1 MKKLFGFVIL
11 IFLFS
16 SCLEVRFENSQ
27 PVDSDSLIEF
37 PQEIIGTYKAI
48 GELGQDYLAQV
59 GKSRRKS
66 DKHSDTVDTAVRI
79 EIKQESI
86 IFPFLLEEK
95 FIKKDFDLKRLNNEY
110 YVVSMNFVD
119 TTENSE
125 SWVVFP
131 FSVSN
136 DSLTIYTVNFIP
148 TNERHTVVNN
158 IDKIV
163 PIKRIY
169 SKPNKSKRKKKQVE
183 TLKYYMIDPTEDEF
197 LTLIDKNIFRDW
209 VSFKKEK

>member
-1 MKKLFGFVIL
+1 MNKLLGLVFLLF
-11 IFLFS
+11 IFA

-27 PVDSDSLIEF
+27 PVDNESLIEF
-37 PQEIIGTYKAI
+37 PEEVIGTYKAI
-48 GELGQDYLAQV
+48 GELSQDYLAQV
-59 GKSRRKS
+59 GKSRRKR
-66 DKHSDTVDTAVRI
+66 DKYSDTVDTAIRL

-95 FIKKDFDLKRLNNEY
+95 FIKKDFVLKRLSDY
-110 YVVSMNFVD
+110 DYVLSMNFVD
-119 TTENSE
+119 TIENSE
-125 SWVVFP
+125 SWLVFP

-148 TNERHTVVNN
+148 ANERQIVVNN
-158 IDKIV
+158 IEKIV

-169 SKPNKSKRKKKQVE
+169 SKPKKSKRKRTQVE
-183 TLKYYMIDPTEDEF
+183 KLEYYMIDPTEDEF
-197 LTLIDKNIFRDW
+197 LTLIDRNIFRDW